1 MNQKKDSNGTI
12 LFLFSQWVLTTKRLP
27 SSRIFFHVKNS
38 KFHFSPI
45 FHPRFL
51 ALRIF
56 EHFILIIT

>member
-12 LFLFSQWVLTTKRLP
+12 LFLFSQWVLTTKP
-27 SSRIFFHVKNS
+27 FTFFSHFFHVKNS